1 MYLCKPK
8 NKGCMDEQ
16 IVETKVIARICSE
29 FPTKFGIPRQSG
41 LVPSLRARIV
51 FEPEYRNAEALRGIE
66 EFSHLWL
73 IWGFSEVRQEGWSP
87 TVRPPRL
94 GGNRRMGVFATR
106 SPFRP
111 NPIGLSCVEL
121 IEADFNPKNPTLL
134 VGGADLMD
142 GTPIYDIK
150 PYLLT
155 TDCHP
160 EATKG
165 FTQEHEDYQLEVEIP
180 DEIAKKLKP
189 EKLEKLQEVLA
200 QDPRP
205 AYHHD
210 EDRVYGFPFDGYE
223 VRFQVEK
230 GKVVVK
236 ETRKWRR

>member
-1 MYLCKPK
+1 
-8 NKGCMDEQ
+8 MDNQ
-16 IVETKVIARICSE
+16 IIETKVIARIRSE

-51 FEPEYRNAEALRGIE
+51 FEPEFRNAEALRGIE

-73 IWGFSEVRQEGWSP
+73 IWGFSEVQQEGWSP

-121 IEADFNPKNPTLL
+121 IETDLNPKNPTLL

-160 EATKG
+160 EATRG
-165 FTQEHEDYQLEVEIP
+165 FTALHTDYTLPVEIP
-180 DEIAKKLKP
+180 DHEACKLSP
-189 EKLEKLQEVLA
+189 DKLAALRDVLA

-210 EDRVYGFPFDGYE
+210 ENRQYGFPFAQHEISFTVQDN
-223 VRFQVEK
+223 
-230 GKVVVK
+230 VVK
-236 ETRKWRR
+236 VLKIKKIKS

>member
-1 MYLCKPK
+1 
-8 NKGCMDEQ
+8 MDEQ

-165 FTQEHEDYQLEVEIP
+165 FTQEHEDYQLGVEIP
-180 DEIAKKLKP
+180 EAIARKLKP
-189 EKLEKLQEVLA
+189 EKLEKLREVLA

-210 EDRVYGFPFDGYE
+210 EERVYGFPFDGYE
-223 VRFQVEK
+223 VRFSVME
-230 GKVVVK
+230 
-236 ETRKWRR
+236 RKAIVQSIRKM